1 MAQNKN
7 ALIRYKTIDKCLQN
21 QYRQWTLDDLI
32 EAVSEALY
40 EYEGKENPVSK
51 RTIQLDIQ
59 MMRSEKLGYNAPIE
73 VYDKKYY
80 RYAEDDYSITDIP
93 LTETDINVL
102 TETVSMLKQFK
113 DFSLFN
119 DVSDILQRLED
130 KIYAEKSHTQP
141 VIHLDKNEKL
151 KGLHF
156 LDELYQAII
165 KKVVLKIKY
174 KSFKSRDENEFLFHP
189 FILKEYNNRWFL
201 VGKKRVNAAVSNLA
215 LDRIIAVDYDFQTPH
230 INQPFDADAYYKN
243 VIGVTVNTGLQP
255 RKIELH
261 INAVHA
267 PYVLTKPLHNTQRL
281 IKTNDDN
288 SIIIHLFLIENF
300 EFERQ
305 ILGFGDGIEVI
316 KPEGLRRR
324 MKTILEKSLEN
335 YKEK

>member
-40 EYEGKENPVSK
+40 EYEGKENRVSK

-59 MMRSEKLGYNAPIE
+59 LMRSEKLGYNAPIE

-80 RYAEDDYSITDIP
+80 RYADEGYSITDIP

-141 VIHLDKNEKL
+141 VIHLDKNENL

-201 VGKKRVNAAVSNLA
+201 IGKKTVTTSVSNLA
-215 LDRIIAVDYDFQTPH
+215 LDRIIAVDYDFKMPY
-230 INQPFDADAYYKN
+230 INEAFDADAYYKN
-243 VIGVTVNTGLQP
+243 VVGVTINTGLQP

-267 PYVLTKPLHNTQRL
+267 PYVITKPLHHTQRL
-281 IKTNDDN
+281 IKTNDDK
-288 SIIIHLFLIENF
+288 SVIIHLLLIVNF

-305 ILGFGDGIEVI
+305 LLGFGDGIKVVQPESLRKKI
-316 KPEGLRRR
+316 KS
-324 MKTILEKSLEN
+324 IIIKSLEN
-335 YKEK
+335 YKEE